1 MLNVGNYL
9 KYTIISKKINR
20 SAGVTNTTIATPE
33 SLANGETV
41 VTDLSNK
48 VLDDTQVG
56 AYKKIKVVQGQ
67 GVGKPLL
74 QVELDIDETKVY
86 SGAPYRAAVEQVSY
100 IGFNGTAG
108 NIPATTVAGENFNFS
123 PFLNWINGTFFLGRQ
138 NVLPYGG
145 PYVAEGIQSSDTISA
160 GIAKSFIKNFSKIK
174 EFRPFVKVERVVNG
188 TRTAPGASGTLTF
201 TKGSNVVVAS
211 AAAAINAPVVVGD
224 FLSTGSAL
232 TNGVYKVTAIS
243 GTDVTIDIPFQG
255 NTVSVAA
262 TGNIRIA
269 SAGATLFGIKFTG
282 EKDLFEINVFDQ
294 YQKVRFALG
303 GEINGA
309 PITYSISAD
318 EGAGV
323 PELVQ
328 IDENISMGNQGKQYL
343 LGVPPTPRPSNVDF
357 AGTYSQ
363 INIGFYT
370 PTAGIAGHGS
380 VKGNLIVYADKD
392 VNGSPAGFGTN
403 SDNALN
409 NTALINVLDAWAAQK
424 GFAAANV

>member
-9 KYTIISKKINR
+9 KYTIISRKINR

-67 GVGKPLL
+67 GAGKPLL

-108 NIPATTVAGENFNFS
+108 NIPGFTATAQEPTFNYS

-145 PYVAEGIQSSDTISA
+145 PYVADGTQNSQTVTTGIT
-160 GIAKSFIKNFSKIK
+160 KSFIKNFSKIK
-174 EFRPFVKVERVVNG
+174 EFRPFVKVERVSNG
-188 TRTAPGASGTLTF
+188 TF
-201 TKGSNVVVAS
+201 T
-211 AAAAINAPVVVGD
+211 
-224 FLSTGSAL
+224 AL
-232 TNGVYKVTAIS
+232 TNNATVTNGSTLVTSNAHGLAAGAIVRIGGTAATNAVYVVTAAP
-243 GTDVTIDIPFQG
+243 TVNTFTLDIPFQG
-255 NTVSVAA
+255 NSGTILAANIGSLATV
-262 TGNIRIA
+262 
-269 SAGATLFGIKFTG
+269 TLWGIKFTG

-294 YQKVRFALG
+294 YQKVRFDLG

-328 IDENISMGNQGKQYL
+328 IDENNSMGNQGKQYL

-403 SDNALN
+403 SDGAA
-409 NTALINVLDAWAAQK
+409 TSLIDVLDAWAAQK